1 MAKSTSSFSELAQMY
16 FPGCATPKNAVR
28 CLQRSIKRCTK
39 LATLL
44 AETGYLPY
52 NHRCFRPSSKCLYS
66 RIWVTHTLIK
76 FLKRH
81 KNGISHSD
89 LPFFLYLYFY
99 NLINRFKTPINKLR
113 NNLLIN
119 FQKL

>member
-52 NHRCFRPSSKCLYS
+52 NHRWL
-66 RIWVTHTLIK
+66 
-76 FLKRH
+76 
-81 KNGISHSD
+81 
-89 LPFFLYLYFY
+89 
-99 NLINRFKTPINKLR
+99 
-113 NNLLIN
+113 
-119 FQKL
+119 

>member
-52 NHRCFRPSSKCLYS
+52 NHRWLSPKQQMLIFENLGD
-66 RIWVTHTLIK
+66 HTVICR
-76 FLKRH
+76 FFCTYISIISFIVLKR
-81 KNGISHSD
+81 
-89 LPFFLYLYFY
+89 
-99 NLINRFKTPINKLR
+99 
-113 NNLLIN
+113 LLIN
-119 FQKL
+119 YETIY

>member
-39 LATLL
+39 FSTLF

-52 NHRCFRPSSKCLYS
+52 NHLWLSPEQQM
-66 RIWVTHTLIK
+66 LI
-76 FLKRH
+76 FE
-81 KNGISHSD
+81 
-89 LPFFLYLYFY
+89 
-99 NLINRFKTPINKLR
+99 NLGDPYPD
-113 NNLLIN
+113 
-119 FQKL
+119 

>member
-52 NHRCFRPSSKCLYS
+52 NHRWLSPKQQM
-66 RIWVTHTLIK
+66 LI
-76 FLKRH
+76 F
-81 KNGISHSD
+81 
-89 LPFFLYLYFY
+89 
-99 NLINRFKTPINKLR
+99 
-113 NNLLIN
+113 
-119 FQKL
+119 

>member
-52 NHRCFRPSSKCLYS
+52 NHRWLSPKQQMLYS
-66 RIWVTHTLIK
+66 RIWVTHTPIK
-76 FLKRH
+76 LLKRH
-81 KNGISHSD
+81 KKTAFHTVICR
-89 LPFFLYLYFY
+89 FLYLYFH
-99 NLINRFKTPINKLR
+99 NLIYSLKTPINKL
-113 NNLLIN
+113 
-119 FQKL
+119 